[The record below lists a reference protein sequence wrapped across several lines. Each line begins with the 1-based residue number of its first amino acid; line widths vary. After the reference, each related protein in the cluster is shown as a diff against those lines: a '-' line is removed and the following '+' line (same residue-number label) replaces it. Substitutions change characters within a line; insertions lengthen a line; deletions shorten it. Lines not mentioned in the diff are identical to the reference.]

1 MKDDEKGKG
10 PKKEGGEE
18 GNVITFKKEKE
29 EKAPPQR
36 NPSSKKLPTPT
47 KEEEEEELEIVKLTA
62 DEGAIVF
69 KKEGMDLI
77 VPTGENLATDSEY
90 FDEVINTITY
100 MLYALER
107 DDWKDEFISVLK
119 KQIQKDE
126 ETDHEAETKRRRSH
140 LKVIK

>member
-18 GNVITFKKEKE
+18 GNLIAFKKEKE

>member
-18 GNVITFKKEKE
+18 GNLIAFKKEKE

-36 NPSSKKLPTPT
+36 NRSSKKLPTPT